1 MINKLLFAAFLFFP
15 LLMKAQQRQYT
26 TTDKQAIKQYALAGK
41 NIGLRLYD
49 EAISLLS
56 EAVTLDSKFLEAHN
70 QLADLLRLRQDY
82 EGAAVHYKQ
91 ILVENPR
98 FNRAIYLN
106 LGDIQVSLANYA
118 EAQNNLQM
126 YLEYEGI
133 TAEKRRYASKLL
145 KDCAFSLIA
154 IKNPVAFK
162 PISVGEGINTEN
174 DEYLPVVTAD
184 ESTLIFTRKVCNN
197 EDFYVS
203 KKHHNQWTTA
213 INLSK
218 NINTADYNE
227 GAQSISQDGQYLFFT
242 GCNRPDGLGR
252 CDIYISKKN
261 VNDWG
266 KPTNVGLPVN
276 TSGWESQPAISADGR
291 ALYFVSNRQGGYG
304 GYDIWKSELLAN
316 GWGTPENLG
325 PNINT
330 PYDEQSPFIHP
341 DDQTLYF
348 SSNGW
353 PGMGNKDLFISRKSF
368 KGLWQKPVNL
378 GFPINSN
385 GEENGLSLTATG
397 NYAFFSSNKLSGSG
411 GYDIY
416 TFELPVNI
424 RPSMVTYVS
433 GTVSDAK
440 TNEPID
446 AEIEIIDLNNGMAV
460 YIDSSTP
467 DSGRFLATLSVG
479 KNYGLNISKE
489 GYLFSSEN
497 FSLLAHEATQP
508 FNIIVALQPVEI
520 GNKVILKNIFFET
533 NEFSLK
539 AESKSALMKLIDF
552 MTKNPKISIEISGYT
567 DDVGNEKLNQ
577 TLSEN
582 RAKSVYDYVVKNGI
596 ESSRLSFIGYG
607 KNQPIT
613 TNANELGRQQ
623 NRRTE
628 FKITQK

>member
-1 MINKLLFAAFLFFP
+1 MLL
-15 LLMKAQQRQYT
+15 KAQQRQYT
-26 TTDKQAIKQYALAGK
+26 TANKQAIKQYALAGK

-49 EAISLLS
+49 DAIVQLN
-56 EAVTLDSKFLEAHN
+56 EAVKLDSKFLEAHN
-70 QLADLLRLRQDY
+70 QLADLLRLKEDY
-82 EGAAVHYKQ
+82 QTAADHYNQ
-91 ILVENPR
+91 ILVINPR

-106 LGDIQVSLANYA
+106 LGDIQVSLANYTA
-118 EAQNNLQM
+118 AQANLQK
-126 YLEYEGI
+126 YLEYESI

-145 KDCAFSLIA
+145 KDCIFSLGA
-154 IKNPVAFK
+154 IKHPVAFK
-162 PISVGEGINTEN
+162 PLNVDKVINTEN

-184 ESTLIFTRKVCNN
+184 ENTLIFTRKINNN
-197 EDFYVS
+197 EDFYLS
-203 KKHHNQWTTA
+203 KRHLGQWSTA
-213 INLSK
+213 VNLSD
-218 NINTADYNE
+218 NINTAAFNE

-252 CDIYISKKN
+252 CDIYISKKTG
-261 VNDWG
+261 NDWG
-266 KPTNVGLPVN
+266 KPANLGLPVN

-291 ALYFVSNRQGGYG
+291 TLYFVSNRQGGYG
-304 GYDIWKSELLAN
+304 GYDIWKSDLSDK

-325 PNINT
+325 LNINT

-353 PGMGNKDLFISRKSF
+353 PGMGNKDLFISRKSL
-368 KGLWQKPVNL
+368 KGQWQKPENL
-378 GFPINSN
+378 GFPINSS

-397 NYAFFSSNKLSGSG
+397 NYAFFSSNKLNGSG

-424 RPSMVTYVS
+424 RPGIVTYVK
-433 GTVSDAK
+433 GVVYNAQ
-440 TNEPID
+440 TNEPIE
-446 AEIEIIDLNNGMAV
+446 AAIQIVDLNSGIAV
-460 YIDSSTP
+460 YTDNSTP
-467 DSGRFLATLSVG
+467 DSGSFLATIAVG

-497 FSLLAHEATQP
+497 FSLSQHEATQP
-508 FNIIVALQPVEI
+508 FNIKVALQPVEI

-539 AESKSALMKLIDF
+539 AESKSELVKLIDF
-552 MTKNPKISIEISGYT
+552 MIKNPKVSIEISGYT

-582 RAKSVYDYVVKNGI
+582 RAKTVYDYLVKHGI
-596 ESSRLSFIGYG
+596 ETSRLSYIGYG
-607 KNQPIT
+607 KNQPVT
-613 TNANELGRQQ
+613 SNANENGRKQ